1 MEIITVPRLLY
12 LLRDFSTTVY
22 LLFEGDWW
30 RAFLKK
36 IGFEGFT
43 RLVERSHD
51 ELKELVNNDVH
62 FTYHHFYSPVKKHW
76 YFDDPLH
83 RCEKCRGIK
92 FLRPTLKNRVLNKLG
107 FKKYKHIMFINV

>member
-1 MEIITVPRLLY
+1 MEIMTTPRLIYY
-12 LLRDFSTTVY
+12 LREWTTAVY

-30 RAFLKK
+30 RAWLKK
-36 IGFEGFT
+36 VGFEGFT

-51 ELKELVNNDVH
+51 ELKELVNVDVH
-62 FTYHHFYSPVKKHW
+62 FTYHPFYSKEKTHW
-76 YFDDPLH
+76 YFEDPRH
-83 RCEKCRGIK
+83 QCDKCRGVK